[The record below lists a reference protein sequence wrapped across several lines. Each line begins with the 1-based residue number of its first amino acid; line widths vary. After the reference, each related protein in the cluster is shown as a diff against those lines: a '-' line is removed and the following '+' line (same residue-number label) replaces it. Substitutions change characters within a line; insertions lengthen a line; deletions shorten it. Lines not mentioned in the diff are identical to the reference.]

1 MNKVVKIKDIISSL
15 KSAKL
20 EGSAS
25 LFLDALEKKKAEYD
39 ASNNK
44 EVLFIEIDTDDDFA
58 IANVKPLLGTY
69 SHSVSIRNGESY
81 HEALLRGVE
90 SMGINME
97 DKYGGEDKI
106 NYQAQH
112 FMDIVKSDDS
122 RDCINMTGWLSA
134 GGNQTI
140 NAQVSACSHDFEFE
154 GITVDLRD

>member
-15 KSAKL
+15 KGAKL
-20 EGSAS
+20 EGNAS

-44 EVLFIEIDTDDDFA
+44 EVLFIEVDTDDDFS

-69 SHSVSIRNGESY
+69 SISVAIQNGESY
-81 HEALLRGVE
+81 HEALVRGVE

-97 DKYGGEDKI
+97 DKYGGEDRI
-106 NYQAQH
+106 NYKAQH
-112 FMDIVKSDDS
+112 FMDIVKSNDS
-122 RDCINMTGWLSA
+122 RDCINMTKWLSA

-140 NAQVSACSHDFEFE
+140 NAQVSACQHDFEFE

>member
-1 MNKVVKIKDIISSL
+1 MNTVVKIKDIISSL
-15 KSAKL
+15 KYSSL
-20 EGSAS
+20 EGSTS
-25 LFLDALEKKKAEYD
+25 LFLEALENKKAEYD

-69 SHSVSIRNGESY
+69 SYSLSVRNGESY
-81 HEALLRGVE
+81 HEALLRGIE
-90 SMGINME
+90 SMGIQME
-97 DKYGGEDKI
+97 YKYRGQSEVNDK
-106 NYQAQH
+106 AQH

>member
-15 KSAKL
+15 KGAKL

-25 LFLDALEKKKAEYD
+25 LFLDALEKKKTEYD

-44 EVLFIEIDTDDDFA
+44 EMLFIEVDADDDFA

-69 SHSVSIRNGESY
+69 SISVAIQNGESY
-81 HEALLRGVE
+81 HDALVRGVE
-90 SMGINME
+90 SMGIQ
-97 DKYGGEDKI
+97 GEG
-106 NYQAQH
+106 NYKAQG
-112 FMDIVKSDDS
+112 FIDMVKSEDS
-122 RDCINMTGWLSA
+122 RDCVNMTGWLSA

-154 GITVDLRD
+154 GITIDLRD